1 MMAERSRFRL
11 IVLEVLVLSLL
22 VTLVGRLWYLQV
34 REGAHYTT
42 AAHANSLRAVV
53 TPAVRG
59 EILDDEGRPLVD
71 NRTGLV
77 VSVNQSELA
86 QQPDG
91 GKAVLARL
99 APVLHLSV
107 QQIDDKTRLCGAKV
121 AQPCWNGS
129 PYQPI
134 PVATDVS
141 TQTALDIAEQEEKFP
156 GVTANTQ
163 AVLNYPQPYGANAAQ
178 DLGYLTP
185 VTQQQLEAQAKA
197 EAAKRGLPVGE
208 ELQGTDQVGSAGLE
222 ASFDNYLRGM
232 PGETD
237 LAVNSVGDVVST
249 VKSVTAQPGD
259 DVVSTLDARV
269 QAVAEQQLQA
279 GIMKARKTYDPLT
292 HMNYKADSGSMV
304 VMDVHTGRIVA
315 MATYPSYDPKV
326 WVGGISQKT
335 FDTLNSAK
343 ANYPLISR
351 AYQGEYAPGSTF
363 KVVSSSAALQDG
375 FSSAGPYNCSSN
387 FSVGGH
393 TFDNDE
399 SENAGEISLSQA
411 LAISCDTVFYRIAY
425 AMWQQDGGVRPVKHP
440 KDPMQTM
447 AKKFGLGEPTGLDI
461 PGELPGQI
469 QTRQTNKAQWEK
481 NHDWWCY
488 EAQHGKGLSAYIKE
502 VYEDDCTTGNIWL
515 PGDAINESIG
525 QSGILVTPVQ
535 LARMYSAVANGGTL
549 YQPQLARA
557 VLTPGGKL
565 VKNLPPVVQ
574 GHVPLRSST
583 VKFLHSALEGVT
595 TGGTAAPAFAGWP
608 LNQIPVATKTGTAEV
623 QGKQTSSVFASFAPA
638 DNPQYAIVMVVSQGG
653 WGYTTSGFSV
663 KNVYQALM
671 GVNGGTIDRAKAIF
685 PSGAPP
691 SGLPT
696 IKADGQI
703 VVSTTAL
710 LVPVTPAPPGGG
722 AGGLPAAE
730 PPYPF
735 RLRT

>member
-1 MMAERSRFRL
+1 MAERSRIRL

-22 VTLVGRLWYLQV
+22 VTLAGRLWYLQI
-34 REGAHYTT
+34 REGTHYTD

-59 EILDDEGRPLVD
+59 SILDDEGRPLVD

-77 VSVNQSELA
+77 VSVNMSELS
-86 QQPDG
+86 QQSDG
-91 GKAVLARL
+91 GKAVLKRL
-99 APVLHLSV
+99 ASVLHMTPA
-107 QQIDDKTRLCGAKV
+107 QINDKTRLCAAKV
-121 AQPCWNGS
+121 PQPCWNGS
-129 PYQPI
+129 PYEPI

-141 TQTALDIAEQEEKFP
+141 TQTALQIAERQEQFP
-156 GVTANTQ
+156 GVTADTE
-163 AVLNYPQPYGANAAQ
+163 AILNYPRPYNVNAAQ

-185 VTQQQLEAQAKA
+185 VTQQQLEAQAKQEA
-197 EAAKRGLPVGE
+197 EKKGLPVGE
-208 ELQGTDQVGSAGLE
+208 ELQGTDQIGAAGLE
-222 ASFDNYLRGM
+222 AGFDSYLRGTT
-232 PGETD
+232 GETD
-237 LAVNSVGDVVST
+237 LAVNSTGDIVST
-249 VKSVTAQPGD
+249 VKSVAPEAGD
-259 DVVSTLDARV
+259 DVISTLDARV
-269 QAVAEQQLQA
+269 QAVAEQQLVA
-279 GIMKARKTYDPLT
+279 GIMKARHTYDPLT
-292 HMNYKADSGSMV
+292 HQNYKADSGSMV
-304 VMDVHTGRIVA
+304 VMDVHTGRIIA
-315 MATYPSYDPKV
+315 MATYPTYDPSV
-326 WVGGISQKT
+326 WVGGISQSEFNK
-335 FDTLNSAK
+335 LNSAK

-351 AYQGEYAPGSTF
+351 AFQGEYAPGSTF

-375 FSSAGPYNCSSN
+375 FSAAGPYDCSSN
-387 FSVGGH
+387 FTVGGH

-399 SENAGEISLSQA
+399 SESAGEISLADA

-425 AMWQQDGGVRPVKHP
+425 KMWQQDGGVHPVKHP

-447 AKKFGLGEPTGLDI
+447 ALDFGLGKPTGLDI
-461 PGELPGQI
+461 PGELSGQI
-469 QTRQTNKAQWEK
+469 QTRQTNLADWEK

-488 EAQHGKGLSAYIKE
+488 EAQHGKGLSSYIKA
-502 VYEDDCTTGNIWL
+502 VYEDDCTTGNVWL

-549 YQPQLARA
+549 YEPQLARA
-557 VLTPGGKL
+557 IVSPSGKL

-574 GHVPLRSST
+574 GHVPLKSST
-583 VKFLHSALEGVT
+583 VNFLRNALVGVT
-595 TGGTAAPAFAGWP
+595 QHGTAAPAFAGWP

-638 DNPQYAIVMVVSQGG
+638 NNPQYAIVMVVSQGG

-671 GVNGGTIDRAKAIF
+671 GVNGGSIDRAKAIF

-696 IKADGQI
+696 IKSNGQI
-703 VVSTTAL
+703 VVNNTAMI
-710 LVPVTPAPPGGG
+710 VPILPLRTGGG
-722 AGGLPAAE
+722 ATGLPASE